1 MDTQKDERDPR
12 ITEAIRWMKQEIK
25 RLAAWQIECKKARK
39 LKMVELT
46 PEIREKF
53 GLGQWCSGTQAVVVR
68 NKGHITA
75 LLNLYLSAR
84 GKEYRH
90 NVSDGTAYYYA
101 QKEKELLA
109 KFPELDQ
116 LNSAA

>member
-1 MDTQKDERDPR
+1 MNPQNERDPR

-39 LKMVELT
+39 LTKEQLT

-53 GLGQWCSGTQAVVVR
+53 GIGQWSSGTQALVVR

-75 LLNLYLSAR
+75 LLNLYLAAR

-109 KFPELDQ
+109 KFPELSQ
-116 LNSAA
+116 LNTAA